1 MKTTKLISF
10 SFRNLSRYT
19 RRTIITASA
28 IAMGILMFIVVDS
41 ILKGAEIESQRNLI
55 EYETGAAR
63 IYTNAFWEDREKL
76 PLKEAIDVPDSI
88 IAKLEEQGFRATT
101 RTEFVGDI
109 VVYKDPYPE
118 NGSMQVR
125 IIAVDPVNDP
135 KVFSLSK
142 NITEGSWLSDKEE
155 EDGIIMGAW
164 LAEDIGAKV
173 GYPVTLSTRTKYGAS
188 QTMDLTVKGIVNTNN
203 PVINRTG
210 IYIPKMIAD
219 RDLEMGGSAASIV
232 VNFSATAKEDKETA
246 RLKNYVDKNYK
257 GLHVATWQELAPGFV
272 SLSQAKQGGTKVILM
287 FLFVIAAVGISNT
300 MLMSIYERFREIGMM
315 RAMGMSDS
323 QIGLA
328 FLIEAA
334 SIGLIGA
341 AIGVV
346 ISIPVNM
353 WLVNYGIDY
362 SFLTRQ
368 MDIGYRVAGAF
379 KGTWDIT
386 TFVQAFFMGSILA
399 TIVAIFPVRRA
410 FKKGIV
416 DCLRYQ

>member
-1 MKTTKLISF
+1 MKIKKIILLSF
-10 SFRNLSRYT
+10 KNLTRYT

-28 IAMGILMFIVVDS
+28 IAVGILIFIVADS
-41 ILKGAEIESQRNLI
+41 ILKGAEVESQRNLI

-63 IYTNAFWEDREKL
+63 VYTENYWAEREKL
-76 PLKEAIDVPDSI
+76 PLKESI
-88 IAKLEEQGFRATT
+88 ENPQALIKELQEQGFRATT
-101 RTEFVGDI
+101 RTEFIGDI

-125 IIAVDPVNDP
+125 IIAIDPDKDT
-135 KVFSLSK
+135 KVFSLNK
-142 NITEGSWLSDKEE
+142 NITEGSWLSNSEE

-173 GYPVTLSTRTKYGAS
+173 GYPITISTRTKYGAS
-188 QTMDLTVKGIVNTNN
+188 QTLDLVVKGIVNTNN

-210 IYIPKMIAD
+210 IYIPKKIAD
-219 RDLEMGGSAASIV
+219 RDLEMGESAAAIII
-232 VNFSATAKEDKETA
+232 NFSELANQEKETK
-246 RLKNYVDKNYK
+246 RLKNYITEKHPN
-257 GLHVATWQELAPGFV
+257 LHVATWQELAPSFV
-272 SLSQAKQGGTKVILM
+272 SLAQAKQGGTKVVLI

-315 RAMGMSDS
+315 RAMGMSNK
-323 QIGLA
+323 QIGLS
-328 FLIEAA
+328 FIIEAA
-334 SIGLIGA
+334 GIGLIGA
-341 AIGVV
+341 AIGVL
-346 ISIPVNM
+346 ISIPTNI

-362 SFLTRQ
+362 SFLTRK

-386 TFVQAFFMGSILA
+386 SFIQAFFMGSILA
-399 TIVAIFPVRRA
+399 TVVAIFPVRRA
-410 FKKGIV
+410 FKKSIV